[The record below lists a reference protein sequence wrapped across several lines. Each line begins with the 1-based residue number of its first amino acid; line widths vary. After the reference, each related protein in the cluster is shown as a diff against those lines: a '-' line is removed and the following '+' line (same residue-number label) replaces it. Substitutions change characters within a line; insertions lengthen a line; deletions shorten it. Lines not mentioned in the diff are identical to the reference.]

1 MSRGKLYGIGVGPG
15 DPELMTLKAV
25 RLIRECD
32 TVAIPHKDR
41 DKCFALRIA
50 AGAVPELADK
60 PVLAID
66 MPMTKDE
73 EVRRHAFA
81 AGAEK
86 LREQLADG
94 QNVAFLTLGDPAV
107 YSTFSYLQE
116 LLLKQGYETEM
127 VSGVTSFCAAAAA
140 LNEPL
145 CVGDEE
151 LHIIP
156 GGDIEAALARR
167 GTKVF
172 MKSDPASVM
181 AAAADKKLQVQMVK
195 DCGTDGQEVYRS
207 AEEIKE
213 TSGYYAVMIVK
224 EEGE

>member
-15 DPELMTLKAV
+15 NPELMTLKAV

-32 TVAIPHKDR
+32 IVAIPHKDR

-73 EVRRHAFA
+73 EVRWQAFA
-81 AGAEK
+81 AGTEK

-94 QNVAFLTLGDPAV
+94 HDIAFLTLGDPAV
-107 YSTFSYLQE
+107 YSTFSYLQA

-172 MKSDPASVM
+172 MKSDPASVL
-181 AAAADKKLQVQMVK
+181 AAAADKKVQVKMVK
-195 DCGTDGQEVYRS
+195 DCGTDSEKVYRN